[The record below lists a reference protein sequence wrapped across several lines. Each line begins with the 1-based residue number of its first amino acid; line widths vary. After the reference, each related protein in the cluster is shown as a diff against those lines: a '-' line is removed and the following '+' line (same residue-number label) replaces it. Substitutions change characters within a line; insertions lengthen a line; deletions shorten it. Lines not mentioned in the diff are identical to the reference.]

1 MCWSIWS
8 YEIKLCPSLSTGAF
22 VTAYETLMVVLHL
35 FPEAVKNVKKP
46 KL

>member
-8 YEIKLCPSLSTGAF
+8 YEIKLGPSLSTGAF
-22 VTAYETLMVVLHL
+22 LTAYEALMVVLCL
-35 FPEAVKNVKKP
+35 FPKAVKNIKKP